1 MKSQIVSLFILLCLI
16 ATSALADDKKMLA
29 DYFRSL
35 KSFSAEFEQ
44 TVEKAQMA
52 MTEVSRGKLVIEKPG
67 KFRWDYVLPYEQQI
81 VSNGKKV
88 WIYDVDLEQVTIK
101 PVDAA
106 LGNTPAML
114 LSSEEDLEKSFVI
127 GDANDVEGV
136 HWLSLK
142 PKDAEAGFTEIL
154 LGFKQKELSQ
164 MMLVD
169 NLGQI
174 TRLQFNR
181 LKRNPKISDD
191 TFEFVI
197 PKGADVFDTT
207 K

>member
-1 MKSQIVSLFILLCLI
+1 MKRILFSIIASVLICSNAAYANDVSELTNFF
-16 ATSALADDKKMLA
+16 K
-29 DYFRSL
+29 SL

-44 TVEKAQMA
+44 TVEKSQMA
-52 MTEVSRGKLVIEKPG
+52 MAERSKGQLVIQKPG
-67 KFRWDYVLPYEQQI
+67 KFRWDYVLPYEQEI

-101 PVDAA
+101 PVDQA

-114 LSSEEDLEKSFVI
+114 LSSQDALEKTFDISAAETI
-127 GDANDVEGV
+127 EGTK
-136 HWLSLK
+136 WFSLK
-142 PKDAEAGFTEIL
+142 PKDSEAGFTEIL
-154 LGFKQKELSQ
+154 IGFAKKQMSE

-174 TRLQFNR
+174 TRLVFFKFNT
-181 LKRNPKISDD
+181 KPVIDASV
-191 TFEFVI
+191 FEFTP

-207 K
+207 R